1 MFLFVLFVLFL
12 LKTREGGV
20 GSKVDSKGERF
31 RKEITEY

>member
-12 LKTREGGV
+12 LKTREGLAV
-20 GSKVDSKGERF
+20 RLIVKERF